1 MDPYPLFE
9 DGSESPTSLGWIFVD
24 SVPTDQEDTIEECE
38 FEFVEYQLQTK
49 HVPIY
54 KLDVSQKSVLA
65 RIASTS
71 HDLFLRRKPKTRT
84 DYLNG
89 MTYLERMLFEKA
101 VLFRNP
107 DSCLQILTHKQ
118 KSHRWLW
125 SRQGRITGS
134 VSGSCVGQNPYCR
147 VLKSAWESVY
157 QVKYK
162 DEDDKK
168 QEEAPKWGEDHETQ
182 AAQDYLNDLNKHVQ
196 NKYSEA
202 KREEKSHFQFRSVSF
217 TTTREPVVEI
227 RCFNLMIDFEN
238 HWRGMSPDGIV
249 FVNGVPVGIIE
260 IKCPYSLQKDTKYY
274 IYPVIKSYYY
284 NQLQSN
290 MYIAHKYF
298 RFPTTPWCDFI
309 VWTPQAFTVEH
320 FEFDADYFLHWYLP
334 RELRF
339 YFEIYLPCLAERMYL
354 IHHLTQTPIDKVIEK
369 VLFFPQEKK

>member
-1 MDPYPLFE
+1 MSFLMLSKSAFATECFLARFTAETFHSGFFVLGNVPLRFFYFNGSFFFQFFYSGCMDSYPLFE
-9 DGSESPTSLGWIFVD
+9 DGSDYPTTLRWIFVD

-84 DYLNG
+84 EYLNG

-147 VLKSAWESVY
+147 VLKSAWESV
-157 QVKYK
+157 
-162 DEDDKK
+162 
-168 QEEAPKWGEDHETQ
+168 
-182 AAQDYLNDLNKHVQ
+182 
-196 NKYSEA
+196 
-202 KREEKSHFQFRSVSF
+202 
-217 TTTREPVVEI
+217 
-227 RCFNLMIDFEN
+227 
-238 HWRGMSPDGIV
+238 
-249 FVNGVPVGIIE
+249 
-260 IKCPYSLQKDTKYY
+260 
-274 IYPVIKSYYY
+274 
-284 NQLQSN
+284 
-290 MYIAHKYF
+290 
-298 RFPTTPWCDFI
+298 
-309 VWTPQAFTVEH
+309 
-320 FEFDADYFLHWYLP
+320 
-334 RELRF
+334 
-339 YFEIYLPCLAERMYL
+339 
-354 IHHLTQTPIDKVIEK
+354 
-369 VLFFPQEKK
+369 